1 MPTPSRPHVHAV
13 NVNPNGGVPKYLVNA
28 TTLTAE
34 GVAGDRQNDRRHHG
48 GPERAVCLLG
58 VEVIETLRALGH
70 PILPGSTGENLTLRG
85 LDWAGLGVGDRLEI
99 GGRGGAVLEVTAHA
113 PPCKV
118 IAGSF
123 AGGDV
128 RPLSPKLS
136 PGQSRL
142 YARVLVE
149 GRVRVGDRLRR
160 VAAGTATLDADAV
173 A

>member
-1 MPTPSRPHVHAV
+1 MPTLPHVHAV
-13 NVNPNGGVPKYLVNA
+13 NVNPNGGVPKFLVNA
-28 TTLTAE
+28 ATLTAE
-34 GVAGDRQNDRRHHG
+34 GVAGDRQNDLRHHG

-58 VEVIETLRALGH
+58 VEVIEALRALGH

-85 LDWAGLGVGDRLEI
+85 LDWADVNVGDRLEI
-99 GGRGGAVLEVTAHA
+99 GAAVLEVTAYA

-128 RPLSPKLS
+128 KPLSPKLS

-149 GRVRVGDRLRR
+149 AEVRVGDRVRH